1 MAKPKPLSREDFL
14 KVVENTPLVSIDL
27 IVFDS
32 EGKVL
37 VGLRRNRPA
46 QNTWFVPGGKIL
58 KDERIAEAIQR
69 ISRVELGVEISSSQ
83 AHFMGVYEHLYPD
96 NFTGKPGVS
105 THYIVL
111 AYEVHLISPLPLLP
125 PDQHSQYRWLTRQE
139 ILESPEIH
147 ENTKTYFSR
156 KFVDNWNHPL

>member
-69 ISRVELGVEISSSQ
+69 ISRAELGVEISSSQ
-83 AHFMGVYEHLYPD
+83 THFMGVYEHLYPD
-96 NFTGKPGVS
+96 NFAEKPGVS

-111 AYEVHLISPLPLLP
+111 AYEVHLLSPFPQLPA
-125 PDQHSQYRWLTRQE
+125 DQHSEYRWLTRQE
-139 ILESPEIH
+139 ILDSPDIH
-147 ENTKTYFSR
+147 ENTKAYFSP
-156 KFVDNWNHPL
+156 KLTTH